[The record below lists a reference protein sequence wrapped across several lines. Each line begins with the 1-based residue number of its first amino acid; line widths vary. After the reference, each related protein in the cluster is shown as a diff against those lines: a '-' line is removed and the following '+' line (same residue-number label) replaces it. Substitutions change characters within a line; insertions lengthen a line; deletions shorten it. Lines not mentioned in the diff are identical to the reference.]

1 MQKSKTEELKN
12 TKETKIKKDKSK
24 VSLSNEAIITK
35 EKKSSKPSLS
45 KEKKLDK
52 VGIAKAKAPK
62 KNIEG
67 KTQKKA
73 STTNASKASKD
84 SKKTSVSSVKVASS
98 STAKGKAS
106 VSKVKKEVKSSVN
119 NKTKKIS
126 KTSSSRKNTLKKV
139 ASKSSS
145 LTDNELE
152 LENEKVFENIPEYY
166 DLPYAYNKT
175 VVKVLYQ
182 NPTTLFVYWEISQ
195 DDVNHFKNEFGENFF
210 YITKPVLVV
219 HNITKNYFFE
229 ININDFANNWYITV
243 DDAKCVYEVKL
254 ARKPSQSSV
263 IYDYDSNKNT
273 DFVEVS
279 NSNIIEMPNDHVLFY
294 NNGQKLYFKNIKNNS
309 ITEKVYKFKSKD
321 SDNVKSIY
329 KNYNLD
335 EIDNRFDFRNP
346 SSQNPTSNVM

>member
-12 TKETKIKKDKSK
+12 TKETKIKKVKSK
-24 VSLSNEAIITK
+24 VSLPNEAIITK

-45 KEKKLDK
+45 KEKELAK

-73 STTNASKASKD
+73 SATNASKASKD

-126 KTSSSRKNTLKKV
+126 KTSFSLKNTLKKV

-145 LTDNELE
+145 LTDNE

-219 HNITKNYFFE
+219 HNITKDYFFE

-329 KNYNLD
+329 KNYKLD